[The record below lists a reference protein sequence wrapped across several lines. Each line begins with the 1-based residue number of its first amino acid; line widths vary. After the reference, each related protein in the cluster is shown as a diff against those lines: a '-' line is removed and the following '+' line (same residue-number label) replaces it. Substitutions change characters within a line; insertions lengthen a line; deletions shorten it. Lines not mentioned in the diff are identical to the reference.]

1 MRSSLAGARR
11 RQHYHILLAVLCVL
25 SCCALVAYTGDT
37 RKQAVARELQE
48 SLAPPLLN
56 ATLPRRSL
64 LFQLE
69 RQSTERWN
77 HSRRV
82 LLLGKKARRD
92 FRVYDWAF
100 RARRGWPAAAC
111 RTARPSS

>member
-1 MRSSLAGARR
+1 MEACEPSAMRAAARR

-25 SCCALVAYTGDT
+25 SCCALVAYSGDT

-48 SLAPPLLN
+48 SSAPPPLN

-92 FRVYDWAF
+92 FRVYDL
-100 RARRGWPAAAC
+100 
-111 RTARPSS
+111 SLIHI